1 MFVLLFVCGAQ
12 GSGQRSGWAWWALL
26 GMGTCGLYAMLRR
39 GRDRLGRGRK
49 PGRGDAVLP
58 LVAGASMRS
67 RLSWLGLGGHKRTS
81 YKV

>member
-1 MFVLLFVCGAQ
+1 
-12 GSGQRSGWAWWALL
+12 
-26 GMGTCGLYAMLRR
+26 MGTCGLYAMLRR